1 MNKYVKNTVT
11 KLLILLI
18 TLIVVLVGSL
28 FILFKDDYFKAIVNS
43 CRVIVSEDL
52 INISK
57 AYEDDEETNVETIYT
72 YTIVNLDGK
81 IMKTIEDETTRLY
94 SFK

>member
-28 FILFKDDYFKAIVNS
+28 FIIFKDDYFKDIVNS

-57 AYEDDEETNVETIYT
+57 AYEDHEETNLETIYT

-81 IMKTIEDETTRLY
+81 IIKTIEDETTRLY